1 MKWLR
6 RKTADKKEAPR
17 DLLGPSRE
25 VETSVEDLANRIF
38 RDFGSELLDTPV
50 QELPPAVWGAKKD
63 GPLNQIQ
70 KQVHNLARPVIDRI
84 INLVAGESL
93 DDSRKFAVGYMARG
107 LVISKLALMI
117 EIGRRQR
124 DEWANEVDNPVG
136 DSTMIH

>member
-6 RKTADKKEAPR
+6 RKTADKKDAPK
-17 DLLGPSRE
+17 DLLAPSRQ
-25 VETSVEDLANRIF
+25 VETSVEELAGRIF
-38 RDFGSELLDTPV
+38 RDYGSELLDMPV

-63 GPLNQIQ
+63 GPLTRTQ
-70 KQVHNLARPVIDRI
+70 KQVHDLARPVIDRI
-84 INLVAGESL
+84 INLVAGDNL
-93 DDSRKFAVGYMARG
+93 DDPRKFAVGYMARG

-124 DEWANEVDNPVG
+124 DEWAKEVDNPIG